1 MSTSAAEEIERT
13 VRRLCDAGDRAG
25 AATAAIR
32 GYGPEVYG
40 FLLRMHRS
48 DQDADDVFAIWS
60 ERVWRSLEGFAWD
73 SSLRTWAYVI
83 ARNASY
89 NHRRDAR
96 VRADRAPSLPET
108 SQLEEIQAEV
118 RSETRPY
125 QRTEAKDKLAQLRES
140 LPPEDRLLLVLR
152 VDRDLEWKD
161 LARVT
166 LGVEEHVD
174 DAVLARESQRL
185 RKRFQHVKERLVELG
200 VREGMLRRG

>member
-1 MSTSAAEEIERT
+1 MPSSAAEEIEQA

-32 GYGPEVYG
+32 GYGPEVHG
-40 FLLRMHRS
+40 FLVRMHRS
-48 DQDADDVFAIWS
+48 DQDADEVFAIWS
-60 ERVWRSLEGFAWD
+60 ERVWSCLEGFAWD
-73 SSLRTWAYVI
+73 STLRTWVYVI

-89 NHRRDAR
+89 NHKRDAR
-96 VRADRAPSLPET
+96 VRAERSPPLPE
-108 SQLEEIQAEV
+108 SSVLAEIQAEV

-125 QRTEAKDKLAQLRES
+125 QRTDAKDKLAQLRES
-140 LPPEDRLLLVLR
+140 LPQEDRLLLVLR
-152 VDRDLEWKD
+152 VDRNLEWKD

-166 LGVEEHVD
+166 LGLEDHAEE
-174 DAVLARESQRL
+174 APLAREAQRL